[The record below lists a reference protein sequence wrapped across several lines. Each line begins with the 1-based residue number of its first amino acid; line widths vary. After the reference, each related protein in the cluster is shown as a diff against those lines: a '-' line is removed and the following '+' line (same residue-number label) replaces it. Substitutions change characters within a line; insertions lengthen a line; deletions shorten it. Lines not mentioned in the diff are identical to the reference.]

1 MGRHSRRS
9 RTEPAG
15 DTGSPGPDAPAA
27 TGTPAGPGAGR
38 RGPAV
43 ATAPGAPYERPR
55 APRAPRPQD
64 GPYGTPPQGTPARGT
79 PVYGTPPRGTPA
91 YGTPPHGTP
100 AHGTPAHGTP
110 VYGTPPHG
118 VPAHGTPPHGT
129 PRVRGGHPQQYEGGG
144 GWGAATAR
152 PAPYATGVAPPL
164 RPASGTVPRPRQDF
178 VEAFDDGVF
187 PARTPAPPARPRP
200 GGPDGGRGPEPSA
213 AGGEPPEDGDGVGT
227 GGTGGGDDPDRQA
240 RHSGTGETAEKGG
253 RGRAFTGVAAAAVTT
268 VLAIVVAGQVADGGP
283 NSDAAPVLGGG
294 QRDDGAGLS
303 RSDDRKAVEQPGGV
317 VRKPQRLSYA
327 DRLARK
333 DTLDPQLAGPG
344 AFRTVGSPAEG
355 TGKGQVVRYRVDVEK
370 DLPLDGDLF
379 AEAVHRTLNDERSW
393 SRGGARTFDRVTGA
407 DADFVITLASP
418 GTTGVWCAKSGLDTT
433 VDNVSCDSASTPRV
447 LINAYRWARGSKTFG
462 DDIAGYRQMLIN
474 HEVGHRLGLNH
485 RSCTAQGA
493 LAPVMMQQT
502 KSLSSAG
509 ITCRPNA
516 WPFP

>member
-1 MGRHSRRS
+1 M
-9 RTEPAG
+9 
-15 DTGSPGPDAPAA
+15 
-27 TGTPAGPGAGR
+27 
-38 RGPAV
+38 
-43 ATAPGAPYERPR
+43 
-55 APRAPRPQD
+55 
-64 GPYGTPPQGTPARGT
+64 
-79 PVYGTPPRGTPA
+79 
-91 YGTPPHGTP
+91 
-100 AHGTPAHGTP
+100 
-110 VYGTPPHG
+110 
-118 VPAHGTPPHGT
+118 
-129 PRVRGGHPQQYEGGG
+129 
-144 GWGAATAR
+144 
-152 PAPYATGVAPPL
+152 
-164 RPASGTVPRPRQDF
+164 
-178 VEAFDDGVF
+178 
-187 PARTPAPPARPRP
+187 
-200 GGPDGGRGPEPSA
+200 
-213 AGGEPPEDGDGVGT
+213 
-227 GGTGGGDDPDRQA
+227 GGGDDPDRQA

-283 NSDAAPVLGGG
+283 NTDAAPVLGGG

-327 DRLARK
+327 DRMARK

-509 ITCRPNA
+509 ITCQPNA